1 MKRMSII
8 LICLLLVGCA
18 SNDYQTYVEAQKSI
32 NRDFTVTET
41 ARIAALTEM
50 AKSDDPAVRA
60 TSIMLLQQL
69 QAGSKHVVIEPPKKG
84 VFGF

>member
-1 MKRMSII
+1 MKSMSIA
-8 LICLLLVGCA
+8 LICLFLVGCA
-18 SNDYQTYVEAQKSI
+18 SKDYQTYVEAQKSI

-84 VFGF
+84 LFGF